1 MMRILNWRNTGLVCL
16 LGVTFATGCSKE
28 ISGRQ
33 AETNAGSNIA
43 SQAIAADNTLL
54 SDTALVRFFK
64 HPFSSRGSRT
74 DYRNEVTD
82 TTATISLDFFI
93 QKKFTPGD
101 QQRLL
106 LDYADGGLSSK
117 GWKYEV
123 MIDTKTGTIKLVPNS
138 VMEAQIVPGSFKT
151 VSATFDRFTSTFT
164 FFTEVKE
171 ANNNIVHQVT
181 EILTRQ

>member
-28 ISGRQ
+28 INGKQ
-33 AETNAGSNIA
+33 VETNESNSIALQSAAGD
-43 SQAIAADNTLL
+43 AIV
-54 SDTALVRFFK
+54 SDTALARFFK
-64 HPFSSRGSRT
+64 APFSSRGSRT
-74 DYRNEVTD
+74 DFRGEISD
-82 TTATISLDFFI
+82 TTAIVSLDFLI
-93 QKKFTPGD
+93 QKKFTAGD
-101 QQRLL
+101 GQRLL

-123 MIDTKTGTIKLVPNS
+123 ILDKKTGTIKLVPNS

-151 VSATFDRFTSTFT
+151 VLATFDRFTSTFT

-171 ANNNIVHQVT
+171 SNNSVVHQVT